1 MLEKAWNKQPLFD
14 RVNTIT
20 CYLEAERR
28 PVMTDDQPPIDPRPK
43 SWIDKIAQ
51 VFSDEPTDTQSLLE
65 LLRNAE
71 QDQVLD
77 ADALGII
84 EGALQVSSMQ
94 VRDIMIPRSQVVTV
108 PADLSLC
115 EIVERVTKASHS
127 RFPVVGENVD
137 NVMGILLA
145 KDLLPL
151 LLAENQDKFDI
162 KDIVRAA
169 TFVPES
175 KRLNV
180 LLREFRETRQHMAIV
195 IDEYGSVCGAVTIE
209 DVLEQIVGEIEDE
222 FDVDDDSYIKKFDDQ
237 NFIVKAFTPI
247 DEFNQ
252 YFATDFN
259 DQEFTTIG
267 GLVLQQF
274 GHIPERS
281 ESLTI
286 GSFQITVLNADSR
299 QIKLLKVNTNVLSS
313 SDTAA

>member
-1 MLEKAWNKQPLFD
+1 
-14 RVNTIT
+14 
-20 CYLEAERR
+20 
-28 PVMTDDQPPIDPRPK
+28 MTVDQSSIDPRPR
-43 SWIDKIAQ
+43 SWIDKIPQ
-51 VFSDEPTDTQSLLE
+51 VFSDEPTDKRSLLE

-108 PADLSLC
+108 PADLTLSD
-115 EIVERVTKASHS
+115 IVELVTKASHS

-151 LLAENQDKFDI
+151 LLTDSQERFGI
-162 KDIVRAA
+162 KDLVRPA

-180 LLREFRETRQHMAIV
+180 LLKEFRETRQHMAIV
-195 IDEYGSVCGAVTIE
+195 IDEYGSVSGAVTIE

-222 FDVDDDSYIKKFDDQ
+222 FDVDDDSYIKKFDET
-237 NFIVKAFTPI
+237 NYIVKALTPL
-247 DEFNQ
+247 DEFND
-252 YFATDFN
+252 YFGTEFS
-259 DQEFTTIG
+259 DQEFTTLG
-267 GLVLQQF
+267 GLILQQF
-274 GHIPERS
+274 GRIPERS
-281 ESLTI
+281 ESVVLGTLR
-286 GSFQITVLNADSR
+286 ITVLNADSR
-299 QIKLLKVNTNVLSS
+299 QIKLLKVNTNTLQ
-313 SDTAA
+313 DTESGSQYPA

>member
-1 MLEKAWNKQPLFD
+1 
-14 RVNTIT
+14 
-20 CYLEAERR
+20 
-28 PVMTDDQPPIDPRPK
+28 MTDEPSSIDPRPK

-51 VFSDEPTDTQSLLE
+51 VFSDEPTDTKSLLE

-84 EGALQVSSMQ
+84 EGALQVSNMQ

-108 PADLSLC
+108 PSNLPPN
-115 EIVERVTKASHS
+115 EIIELVTKASHS

-151 LLAENQDKFDI
+151 ILNGNTDKLDI
-162 KDIVRAA
+162 KDVVRPA

-180 LLREFRETRQHMAIV
+180 LLKEFRETRQHMAIV
-195 IDEYGSVCGAVTIE
+195 IDEYGSVCGVVTIE

-222 FDVDDDSYIKKFDDQ
+222 YDVDDESYIKKFDEE
-237 NFIVKAFTPI
+237 NHIVKALTPL
-247 DEFNQ
+247 DEFNE
-252 YFATDFN
+252 YFDTNFS

-274 GHIPERS
+274 GHIPERG
-281 ESLTI
+281 ETVNI
-286 GSFQITVLNADSR
+286 GPFLITVLNADSR
-299 QIKLLKVNTNVLSS
+299 QIKLVKVTSTLVNIRKKQS
-313 SDTAA
+313 

>member
-1 MLEKAWNKQPLFD
+1 
-14 RVNTIT
+14 
-20 CYLEAERR
+20 
-28 PVMTDDQPPIDPRPK
+28 MTDDHSSIDPRPR

-51 VFSDEPTDTQSLLE
+51 VFSDEPTDKRSLLE

-108 PADLSLC
+108 PADQSLSD
-115 EIVERVTKASHS
+115 IVELVTKASHS

-151 LLAENQDKFDI
+151 LLAGIHDRFDI
-162 KDIVRAA
+162 KDILRPA

-180 LLREFRETRQHMAIV
+180 LLKEFRETRQHMAIV

-222 FDVDDDSYIKKFDDQ
+222 FDVDDDNHIKKFDEA
-237 NFIVKAFTPI
+237 NYIVKALTPV
-247 DEFNQ
+247 DEFND
-252 YFATDFN
+252 YFGTKFSDE
-259 DQEFTTIG
+259 EFTTLG
-267 GLVLQQF
+267 GLILQQF
-274 GHIPERS
+274 GRIPERS
-281 ESLTI
+281 ESVIMGEL
-286 GSFQITVLNADSR
+286 QITILNADSR
-299 QIKLLKVNTNVLSS
+299 QIKLLKVSTDVDRN
-313 SDTAA
+313 SDSESISPE